1 MAGGIRM
8 RRLLWPLLAVI
19 VVALVGYQVVRRRAA
34 PQQAGSA
41 SPEFA
46 ELTEGGPEVDAFR
59 RASENANVVV
69 CVLDAARPDH
79 IGYYGYPRET
89 TPNIDRIAGQSLVFD
104 NHFSQYPQTTEST
117 TSLFTS
123 QYPDTHLATTARAL
137 PESRLT
143 IARGLKPAG
152 YYTAIFTMHIAVS
165 AATGIGVDFDHSVLI
180 GGRDWSDRLGVPEG
194 DRTAEGLIEAVTEW
208 LESNPQTPFFMYIH
222 FTPPHYPYNAPD
234 ELTQLF
240 AGQTPPT
247 LWQGSSDLPGA
258 NAAVSP
264 MDPMPM
270 PDQVNLYDA
279 NLRHA
284 DWAVGQLEAALA
296 DTGLLDNTIFI
307 VTADHGE
314 PFGEHEYRW
323 HSNCPYD
330 EAIHIPLIMKFPGDT
345 IPPGRIGA
353 LTQSIDLL
361 PTIFDVL
368 NVSYR
373 AEGVQGQSLLPVL
386 AGQVDE
392 VNDYVISHTARSQE
406 RGQGLLS
413 LTNPSWYVIRDHHW
427 SLILEEGGEPVAL
440 YDLEADPRQTRNV
453 LNEEPERAAEMKEAF
468 VAFASAQTRRPLRV
482 GGAIISR
489 EPPPQGR
496 QIELSDDVR
505 RELRSLGYVE

>member
-8 RRLLWPLLAVI
+8 RRLLWPLLALILVT
-19 VVALVGYQVVRRRAA
+19 LVGYEVMRRRAA
-34 PQQAGSA
+34 PQETGSA

-89 TPNIDRIAGQSLVFD
+89 TPNIDRIAAQSLVFD
-104 NHFSQYPQTTEST
+104 NHFTQYPQTTEST

-123 QYPDTHLATTARAL
+123 QYPDMHLATKARAL
-137 PESRLT
+137 SESTLT
-143 IARGLKPAG
+143 IARGLRPAG
-152 YYTAIFTMHIAVS
+152 YYTALFSMHIAVS
-165 AATGIGVDFDHSVLI
+165 EATGVGVDFDHNVLI
-180 GGRDWSDRLGVPEG
+180 GGRHWSERMGVPQG

-208 LESNPQTPFFMYIH
+208 LESNPPTPFFMYIH
-222 FTPPHYPYNAPD
+222 FTPPHYPYDAPD
-234 ELTQLF
+234 EMKQLF

-284 DWAVGQLEAALA
+284 DWAVGQLEAAFA
-296 DTGLLDNTIFI
+296 DSGLLDSTIFI

-330 EAIHIPLIMKFPGDT
+330 EAIHIPLIMKFPGDA
-345 IPPGRIGA
+345 IPPRRIGA
-353 LTQSIDLL
+353 LTQSIDLF

-392 VNDYVISHTARSQE
+392 VNDYIVAHTTCAKELSD
-406 RGQGLLS
+406 GPPS

-427 SLILEEGGEPVAL
+427 SLILDEGGAPRAL
-440 YDLEADPRQTRNV
+440 YNLDVDPRQTRNV
-453 LNEEPERAAEMKEAF
+453 LEEEPERTAEMTEAF
-468 VAFASAQTRRPLRV
+468 LAFARAHTRRPLRA
-482 GGAIISR
+482 GGAIISQ
-489 EPPPQGR
+489 EAPPEGR
-496 QIELSDDVR
+496 RIELTDEVR